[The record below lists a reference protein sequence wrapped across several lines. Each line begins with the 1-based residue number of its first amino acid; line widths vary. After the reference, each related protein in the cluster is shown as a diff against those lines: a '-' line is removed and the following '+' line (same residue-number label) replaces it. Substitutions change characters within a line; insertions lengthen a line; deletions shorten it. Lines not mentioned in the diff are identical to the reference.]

1 MNLNKIVSL
10 NDLIQEYFKLELLL
24 EFLLSEISFG
34 LAKHVYTT

>member
-24 EFLLSEISFG
+24 EFLLKV
-34 LAKHVYTT
+34 LV